1 MKRKSVYAKMTASDL
16 ARVTRERGLEKPNV
30 ITLSEWA
37 DFLEA
42 DDAKRLAESSSGEAA
57 TVITDEEADA
67 LPDAET
73 DAAARTQDDKPRKKG
88 KTNAES

>member
-1 MKRKSVYAKMTASDL
+1 MKRTSQYANMTASDL

-42 DDAKRLAESSSGEAA
+42 DDAKREKAAQAKESVRADDADTEPVNSAQKTTDDTPARAKSGSA
-57 TVITDEEADA
+57 
-67 LPDAET
+67 
-73 DAAARTQDDKPRKKG
+73 KG
-88 KTNAES
+88 AK